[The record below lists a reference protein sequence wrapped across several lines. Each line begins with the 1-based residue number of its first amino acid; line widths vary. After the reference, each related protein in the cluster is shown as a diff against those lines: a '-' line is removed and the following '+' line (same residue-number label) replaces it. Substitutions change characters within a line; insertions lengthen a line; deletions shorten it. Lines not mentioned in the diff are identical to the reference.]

1 MDDSNKT
8 QTPTGQ
14 TQDQQQPPIQN
25 QQPQAGGGGSI
36 VKELEPVRTQQED
49 VNVSEV
55 VSPSEEEPRIHEE
68 LEKMGVKSVSE
79 SPKLDD
85 LAKNAGVSHSGE
97 STPAVPTGYAPI
109 TMTEDVAK
117 QTVKNAKQT
126 DSIKWRAALI
136 VKFFKK
142 MHGKLLGGRN

>member
-8 QTPTGQ
+8 QTPGGQ

-109 TMTEDVAK
+109 TMTEDVAH
-117 QTVKNAKQT
+117 A
-126 DSIKWRAALI
+126 IALLSKPGAQWVSGNVIGVDGGEDI
-136 VKFFKK
+136 V
-142 MHGKLLGGRN
+142 G